1 MRILFLDSVHDYLWS
16 HLDRMGWQCESDFES
31 DRSAILNCIGDYE
44 GIVIRSRLKLDAEML
59 LAAKN
64 LKFIARAGSGMEGVD
79 ETTAKSLGIHCF
91 NAPEGNRDAVAE
103 HAIGMLLS
111 LFNKIN
117 TADMEVRRGEWNRE
131 ANRGIELLGR
141 TVGIIGYG
149 NTGYSFAKRL
159 AGFGVLAY
167 GFDKYKKNFADN
179 YVIEVDMQTIL
190 DESEV
195 VSIHVPLTEET
206 HHMINDDFFNRLANP
221 IYLINTSRGPVV
233 DTEALVRAIE
243 NGKVSGACLD
253 VLENEKSSFENMD
266 EKELPSSIQYL
277 LDSNKVILT
286 PHVAGWTMESNI
298 KLSQVLVEKIR
309 RIFSDQGVPQE
320 DRADH

>member
-1 MRILFLDSVHDYLWS
+1 
-16 HLDRMGWQCESDFES
+16 MGWQCESDYES

-44 GIVIRSRLKLDAEML
+44 GIVIRSRLKIDAEML
-59 LAAKN
+59 MAAKN
-64 LKFIARAGSGMEGVD
+64 LKFIARAGSGMENVD
-79 ETTAKSLGIHCF
+79 ETTAKGFGIHCF

-103 HAIGMLLS
+103 HVIGMLLS

-131 ANRGIELLGR
+131 ANRGTELLGR

-149 NTGYSFAKRL
+149 NTGYSLAKRL

-167 GFDKYKKNFADN
+167 GYDKYKKSFADN
-179 YVIEVDMQTIL
+179 YAIEVDMQTIL
-190 DESEV
+190 DEADV
-195 VSIHVPLTEET
+195 VSLHVPLTEET
-206 HHMINDDFFNRLANP
+206 HHMINDEFFNRLANP
-221 IYLINTSRGPVV
+221 IFLINTSRGSVV

-243 NGKVSGACLD
+243 SGKVLGACLD
-253 VLENEKSSFENMD
+253 VLENEKSSFENLNGD
-266 EKELPSSIQYL
+266 EMPTSLQYL

-298 KLSQVLVEKIR
+298 KLSQVLLEKIR
-309 RIFSDQGVPQE
+309 KVFSQAVPQKNPSE
-320 DRADH
+320 H

>member
-1 MRILFLDSVHDYLWS
+1 
-16 HLDRMGWQCESDFES
+16 MGWHCEADYES

-44 GIVIRSRLKLDAEML
+44 GIVIRSRLRLDAEML
-59 LAAKN
+59 LAAKK

-79 ETTAKSLGIHCF
+79 EVTAKGLGIHCF

-111 LFNKIN
+111 FFNRIHI
-117 TADMEVRRGEWNRE
+117 ADMEVRRGEWNRE
-131 ANRGIELLGR
+131 ANRGTELLGR

-167 GFDKYKKNFADN
+167 GYDKYKKNFADN

-190 DESEV
+190 DEAEV
-195 VSIHVPLTEET
+195 ISLHVPLTKET
-206 HHMINDDFFNRLANP
+206 HHMINDEFFDRLSNP

-243 NGKVSGACLD
+243 SGKVLGACLD
-253 VLENEKSSFENMD
+253 VLESEKSTFENFD
-266 EKELPSSIQYL
+266 GEELPASIQYL
-277 LDSNKVILT
+277 LDSDKAILT

-309 RIFSDQGVPQE
+309 RVFSDKGVPQE
-320 DRADH
+320 NSADH